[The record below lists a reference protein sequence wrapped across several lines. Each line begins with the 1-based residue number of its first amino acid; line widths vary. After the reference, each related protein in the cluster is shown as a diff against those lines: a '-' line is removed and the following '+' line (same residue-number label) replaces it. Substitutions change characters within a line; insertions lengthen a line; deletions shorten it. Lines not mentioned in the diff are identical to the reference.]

1 MTYQAT
7 KTVTIHPAKGRDFSI
22 VTGQVLTQAQY
33 NKLTN
38 RQQKE
43 YTMPVIKTTA
53 RVKYTTDEAI
63 TIVGLYVAAKGDEKV
78 ATAVYLDM
86 TPDCK
91 HSMSSIGQAMR
102 QLSSIDPNKPGDTKW
117 VAKTIFITTALDIA
131 ADYFDPTGDLQAA
144 YDLAD

>member
-1 MTYQAT
+1 MSYQAT
-7 KTVTIHPAKGRDFSI
+7 KTVTIHPARGRDFSI
-22 VTGQVLTQAQY
+22 VTGQVLTPAQY

-53 RVKYTTDEAI
+53 RVKYTMDEAMA
-63 TIVGLYVAAKGDEKV
+63 IVGLYVVTKGNEKV
-78 ATAVYLDM
+78 AAAIYHDM
-86 TPDCK
+86 TPDCN
-91 HSMSSIGQAMR
+91 HSMQSICRAMR
-102 QLSSIDPNKPGDTKW
+102 QLSSIDPNKPGGTMG
-117 VAKTIFITTALDIA
+117 VAKTIFITAALDVA